1 MSDFAIAR
9 QNMVDCQVRPSD
21 VTDNQII
28 DAMLAIPREIFV
40 PEDRRALAYLD
51 LDLIVSAP
59 NAPKRVLIKP
69 AVIAKLLQ
77 AAEIGET
84 DSVLVV
90 GTASGYTAAI
100 AAKLAQRSSPLIQM
114 PRWWQAPTRHS
125 RSSASRP
132 RRRSWPS
139 QPTAMPGTV
148 RTMSS
153 SLKARRLSFLK
164 RSTVSSRRAADWRG
178 SSRMAGC
185 RERRSL
191 RVRETI
197 LAAGSCSMPLRRF
210 FPALNELQNLPSNH
224 RCLAFRHVTNCG

>member
-21 VTDNQII
+21 VTDNRII

-100 AAKLAQRSSPLIQM
+100 AAKLAQRVIATDPDAALVQVANARANLGANQNRLEATVNVLTANINNLSEARTRIEDADFSVESSNLAKSQILT
-114 PRWWQAPTRHS
+114 QAS
-125 RSSASRP
+125 
-132 RRRSWPS
+132 
-139 QPTAMPGTV
+139 TAMLAQANQSQQTV
-148 RTMSS
+148 L
-153 SLKARRLSFLK
+153 SLIK
-164 RSTVSSRRAADWRG
+164 
-178 SSRMAGC
+178 
-185 RERRSL
+185 
-191 RVRETI
+191 
-197 LAAGSCSMPLRRF
+197 
-210 FPALNELQNLPSNH
+210 
-224 RCLAFRHVTNCG
+224 